1 MPKITA
7 VRPQKSS
14 YASSLRSRFDG
25 VGQASKRRGIRR
37 FNIYLDGTFAFGAD
51 EDLVV
56 KYRLLPDKIIEH
68 QALDK
73 LLFEA
78 QVGKWMERMY
88 RLFSFRPRSEKEIRD
103 YFRIKNQS
111 ASWRIKVN
119 KEEKISDLV
128 IEAVIK
134 HLQEKEL
141 LNDREFARLWIEAR
155 SKRKGRR
162 VLKAELFRKG
172 INKEIIEEV
181 VGEQI
186 TVEGEKGVA
195 EQVLEKRIRLWKGL
209 LSLEKKKKAA
219 EFLLRRGFEYEVV
232 KEVVEKMIKIR

>member
-7 VRPQKSS
+7 VEPQKSS
-14 YASSLRSRFDG
+14 YA
-25 VGQASKRRGIRR
+25 QASKRRGIRR

-68 QALDK
+68 PLLDK

-88 RLFSFRPRSEKEIRD
+88 QLFSFRPRSEKEIRD

-111 ASWRIKVN
+111 ASPVPTGTGANRRTKVN

-141 LNDREFARLWIEAR
+141 LNDREFARLWVEAR

-172 INKEIIEEV
+172 IDKEIIGEV
-181 VGEQI
+181 IGKQI

-195 EQVLEKRIRLWKGL
+195 ERVLENRIRFWKGL
-209 LSLEKKKKAA
+209 LSWEKKKKAT